1 MATAQLQ
8 KNTLGTTVFPN
19 KVTTESQSLVLVKR
33 LLAVAVSC
41 ITYLRGMFPEKAY
54 GNKYIEDLCVK
65 ILKEDKSCPGSTQIV
80 KWMFGCY
87 DALQKKYLRMVAL
100 SVSTFLKYITAFFYF
115 SSYSISAIFKIFIQY
130 KNIYMYS
137 IYILFQVYTD
147 PEDPQTVTECYQF
160 KFKYTKDGPV
170 MDFESSNKKTDS
182 KVSCADTRKAS
193 VLLVRKLYVLMQNLG
208 PLPSDI
214 FLNMKLFYY
223 DEVTPSDYQPPG
235 FKEGDSDS
243 MMFEGEPVHLTV
255 GEVAT
260 PFHSLKVKVTTES
273 DRMEQV
279 DQGLMC
285 TDKTKQSLQLDDTEE
300 GGMQDSSMNIIQE
313 STMKEAR
320 AVDDNVNSIER
331 EDSEI
336 VLTCQEAMKTADEG
350 SCLSDSRSQMD
361 QLLSQTSD
369 LTVAGSRRTRS
380 GRGIAPS
387 VVDGGELCRTSP
399 KTGRKRGLAE
409 RNKPVSQFEIPC
421 SQEDVPA
428 PKRRKFSE
436 PKERF

>member
-100 SVSTFLKYITAFFYF
+100 SV
-115 SSYSISAIFKIFIQY
+115 
-130 KNIYMYS
+130 
-137 IYILFQVYTD
+137 YTD

-170 MDFESSNKKTDS
+170 MDFESNKKTDS

-300 GGMQDSSMNIIQE
+300 GRMQDSSMNIIQE

-350 SCLSDSRSQMD
+350 SCLSDSCSQMD
-361 QLLSQTSD
+361 QLLSQTSG
-369 LTVAGSRRTRS
+369 LAVAGRRTRS

-387 VVDGGELCRTSP
+387 VADGGKLCRTSP

>member
-1 MATAQLQ
+1 
-8 KNTLGTTVFPN
+8 
-19 KVTTESQSLVLVKR
+19 
-33 LLAVAVSC
+33 
-41 ITYLRGMFPEKAY
+41 
-54 GNKYIEDLCVK
+54 
-65 ILKEDKSCPGSTQIV
+65 
-80 KWMFGCY
+80 
-87 DALQKKYLRMVAL
+87 
-100 SVSTFLKYITAFFYF
+100 
-115 SSYSISAIFKIFIQY
+115 
-130 KNIYMYS
+130 
-137 IYILFQVYTD
+137 
-147 PEDPQTVTECYQF
+147 
-160 KFKYTKDGPV
+160 
-170 MDFESSNKKTDS
+170 
-182 KVSCADTRKAS
+182 
-193 VLLVRKLYVLMQNLG
+193 MQNLG

-235 FKEGDSDS
+235 FKEGDTDS

-300 GGMQDSSMNIIQE
+300 GGMQDSSMNIIQVKEGEGGTQNSMSVTQE

-350 SCLSDSRSQMD
+350 SCLSDSRSQ
-361 QLLSQTSD
+361 
-369 LTVAGSRRTRS
+369 
-380 GRGIAPS
+380 
-387 VVDGGELCRTSP
+387 VDGGELCRTSP

>member
-8 KNTLGTTVFPN
+8 KKTLGTAVFPS
-19 KVTTESQSLVLVKR
+19 KVTTESESLVLVKR

-41 ITYLRGMFPEKAY
+41 ITYLRGMFPERAY

-65 ILKEDKSCPGSTQIV
+65 ILKEDKSCPGATQIV

-100 SVSTFLKYITAFFYF
+100 SV
-115 SSYSISAIFKIFIQY
+115 
-130 KNIYMYS
+130 
-137 IYILFQVYTD
+137 YTD

-160 KFKYTKDGPV
+160 KFKYTKDGAV
-170 MDFESSNKKTDS
+170 MDFESSNKKTDT
-182 KVSCADTRKAS
+182 KVSCWDTRKAS

-223 DEVTPSDYQPPG
+223 DEVTPADYQPPG

-279 DQGLMC
+279 DQGLIC
-285 TDKTKQSLQLDDTEE
+285 TGKTKQSLQLDDTEE
-300 GGMQDSSMNIIQE
+300 GGTQDGSMNIIQE
-313 STMKEAR
+313 STLEEAR
-320 AVDDNVNSIER
+320 AVDGNVNSMEK

-336 VLTCQEAMKTADEG
+336 VLTCQEDMKTADEG
-350 SCLSDSRSQMD
+350 SCLSDSHSQVD
-361 QLLSQTSD
+361 QLVSKTSG
-369 LTVAGSRRTRS
+369 LAVAGRRTRS

-387 VVDGGELCRTSP
+387 VVGGGELCRTSP

-409 RNKPVSQFEIPC
+409 RSKPVSRFEIPC
-421 SQEDVPA
+421 SQEDAPA

>member
-100 SVSTFLKYITAFFYF
+100 S
-115 SSYSISAIFKIFIQY
+115 
-130 KNIYMYS
+130 
-137 IYILFQVYTD
+137 VYTD

>member
-100 SVSTFLKYITAFFYF
+100 S
-115 SSYSISAIFKIFIQY
+115 
-130 KNIYMYS
+130 
-137 IYILFQVYTD
+137 VYTD

-336 VLTCQEAMKTADEG
+336 VLTCQEAMKTAEEG

-369 LTVAGSRRTRS
+369 LAVTGSRRTRS

>member
-100 SVSTFLKYITAFFYF
+100 SV
-115 SSYSISAIFKIFIQY
+115 
-130 KNIYMYS
+130 
-137 IYILFQVYTD
+137 YTD

-235 FKEGDSDS
+235 FKEGDTDS